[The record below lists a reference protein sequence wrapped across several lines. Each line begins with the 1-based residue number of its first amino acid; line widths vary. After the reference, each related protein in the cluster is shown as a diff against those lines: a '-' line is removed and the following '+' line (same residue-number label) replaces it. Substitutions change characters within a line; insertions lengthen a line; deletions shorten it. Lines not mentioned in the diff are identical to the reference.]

1 MVHADTHTQYKSK
14 TSHTTS
20 HYSVGDCTYTHTRT
34 MEAAP
39 EIGALVAFAV
49 IAGSAFL
56 VSDLAV
62 VQQCKHTTTNCIQQ
76 SKVSPPTFAS
86 YHHRKPSHQ
95 FLLQQCGLSLAAQAW
110 QSSLACGGAG
120 TSEYIGVG
128 GGCEHKPGE
137 QCHLHALLLVVALA
151 LKSHHA
157 RAHKVQR

>member
-1 MVHADTHTQYKSK
+1 MRTHTVHKSK
-14 TSHTTS
+14 PSHTTS
-20 HYSVGDCTYTHTRT
+20 HYTEHSVGDCTYTHKNK

-62 VQQCKHTTTNCIQQ
+62 VQQCTHTTTNCTQQ
-76 SKVSPPTFAS
+76 SKVSPPTFAP

-120 TSEYIGVG
+120 TSAYIGVG

-137 QCHLHALLLVVALA
+137 QCHLHALLLAVARA